1 MASTTEKMLNNLSY
15 AVSINLSEKAYD
27 VEPLKNRAS
36 KIVKE
41 KKQSKETAE
50 NLNLETQK
58 EVSKKPLFEAI
69 LEQKKGVK
77 DKTNESIAIAIML
90 IIVFSVIILVLIY
103 G

>member
-1 MASTTEKMLNNLSY
+1 MHDKLCYE
-15 AVSINLSEKAYD
+15 VDINLSEKAYD
-27 VEPLKNRAS
+27 VETLKNRAS

-69 LEQKKGVK
+69 LEQKKGAK
-77 DKTNESIAIAIML
+77 EKTNESIALAIML
-90 IIVFSVIILVLIY
+90 IIVFSVIILFLVY